1 MINIA
6 HVARVARKAAT
17 QELLAGF
24 FLQVGFSGFKVLG
37 LCGYSEFA
45 GSIFEVSCLRGL
57 EVNPEPEALS
67 PKPLNVCLCVCAS
80 FRAGFERFPMFGGC
94 AAISCVFP
102 HLPCQSLKYA
112 GALGTL
118 NSINRTLHRRLFG
131 GL

>member
-1 MINIA
+1 MCPFFYHPERMIRIA

-17 QELLAGF
+17 QELLAGYF
-24 FLQVGFSGFKVLG
+24 WQVGFSGFKVLG

-80 FRAGFERFPMFGGC
+80 FRAGFETRPCLGGC
-94 AAISCVFP
+94 AAILVFCSTF
-102 HLPCQSLKYA
+102 LASLSS
-112 GALGTL
+112 TL
-118 NSINRTLHRRLFG
+118 AARFAP
-131 GL
+131 